1 VIHTHPLVEPRPV
14 LAIVPARGGSRGVPR
29 KNMRTLGGRPLIAYT
44 LTSVTESGIADRLLV
59 SSEDAEIL
67 RWARLHGY
75 EIHERPA
82 ELATDDATI
91 SDLAIAIT
99 RELGWE
105 GDVGVFQPTSPLLS
119 PESMRDAVEAFQS
132 ADVESLASCVRERH
146 LYWYCE
152 SDDLA
157 EARPLFSERVNRQHS
172 RRPILRETGGVQL
185 VRAAALL
192 AGGDIVTA
200 NHLAFEVS
208 SAEGLDIDTAE
219 DLIAARGHMARATV
233 VIRLRANHRV
243 GSGHLHHCLQ
253 LADEL
258 ADHRLRFLLRDCDP
272 FVAELLHRYGYEA
285 REERDL
291 ADDLRQL
298 AGPGRN
304 LVINDVLDT
313 EEDEILAER
322 IAGFRVI
329 NVEDLGPG
337 ARFADWVVNALYPI
351 RDGAPNASWGA
362 AYATLRSEFLDLP
375 AKPIRDQPERVLVTF
390 GGTDPG
396 GLGPRCARL
405 LADSIEARIRVVTGF
420 GASPEPYPS
429 NAEVVSGEV
438 SMAEEMMAADLAV
451 TSAGR
456 TVYEA
461 AATGTPVVVLA
472 ANAREATHAHL
483 GYASGVVFLGIGSL
497 VDDQHIVQSVQRL
510 LADPALRA
518 ELSRRLRA
526 SIDGRGAVRI
536 AHRVRALLADL

>member
-1 VIHTHPLVEPRPV
+1 MIHTHAPMESRPL

-29 KNMRTLGGRPLIAYT
+29 KNMRTLAGRPLIAYT
-44 LTSVTESGIADRLLV
+44 LESVAQSGVADRLLV
-59 SSEDAEIL
+59 SSEDVEIL

-75 EIHERPA
+75 EAHERPA
-82 ELATDDATI
+82 ELATDEATI
-91 SDLAIAIT
+91 SDLAVAIT

-105 GDVGVFQPTSPLLS
+105 GDVGVFQPTSPLLR
-119 PESMRDAVEAFQS
+119 PETMRDAVDRFRS
-132 ADVESLASCVRERH
+132 ASVESLASCVRERH
-146 LYWYCE
+146 LYWYSD
-152 SDDLA
+152 SDDLVD
-157 EARPLFSERVNRQHS
+157 ARPLFSERVNRQYA
-172 RRPILRETGGVQL
+172 RRPVLRETGGVQL
-185 VRAAALL
+185 VRAEALL
-192 AGGDIVTA
+192 AGGDIVTP
-200 NHLAFEVS
+200 NHLPFEVPEP
-208 SAEGLDIDTAE
+208 EGLDIDTAE
-219 DLIAARGHMARATV
+219 DLIAARSQMARATV
-233 VIRLRANHRV
+233 VFRLRANHRV

-272 FVAELLHRYGYEA
+272 FVAELLDRYGYDA
-285 REERDL
+285 LQERDL
-291 ADDLRQL
+291 AEDLRQL

-322 IAGFRVI
+322 TAGFLVV

-351 RDGAPNASWGA
+351 RDAAPNASWGA
-362 AYATLRSEFLDLP
+362 AYATLRSEFLELP
-375 AKPIRDQPERVLVTF
+375 EKPIRDQPERVLITF

-405 LADSIEARIRVVTGF
+405 LAGSIGARIRVVTGF
-420 GASPEPYPS
+420 GASTEPYPS

-483 GYASGVVFLGIGSL
+483 GYSSGVVFLGIGSL
-497 VDDQHIVQSVQRL
+497 VDDDHIVQSVQRL

-526 SIDGRGAVRI
+526 SIDERGAARI
-536 AHRVRALLADL
+536 AHRIRALLADL